1 MGDNLVPKAPQS
13 LPPRTAPDIRPK
25 TAIEKLSD
33 TDQAAIKKLSS
44 NTNILN
50 ADKNNAEGIEKAII
64 VAGQTINEIRGKM
77 DDLFFG
83 KFEIAVAEE
92 SDAVN
97 PMTGFKET
105 LDKGIF
111 YVMDKL
117 LEVDMCNILD
127 YALNQIPGGK
137 KFDPKVSPDTIN
149 DPLARK
155 KYEIQLKAYQVQ
167 VLIDDFNAL
176 YGGGSTTSKKKGGLV
191 GLIKKIRT
199 ILEEVLGI
207 PPEQVLSPE
216 QQIEQE
222 SSELTDALR
231 TDQRVQDVRDL
242 LSTDGLRDAE
252 LVAAFPELQLFSN
265 YLEDVYRVFNR
276 YSDVRNFPSE
286 DVQKALKKID
296 DIRTIAISIQNLT
309 SVSGAINL
317 ADRFLDG
324 KISKFIKMI
333 SKIID
338 PKKII
343 PFLKTIID
351 VCRVIIRIAN
361 QILRFISFFS
371 KIITLF
377 LLLVK
382 IFWILR
388 KFFFGIPIP
397 NLVTTVGV
405 TTTVADT
412 LQEIIKE
419 KGFLT
424 FLKRLKQINQLLQ
437 IIIKFLSSLVTKL
450 FALVEKITALI
461 FNIESCFTDPNE
473 LLDNPSTLQSEL
485 DQYGLDQLAS
495 GGTNINPNNRSGG
508 GTAGGINAG
517 GGGTGRGTVSGG
529 GGLGGTGVGT
539 GVGGGIGTG
548 TGIGGGIGT
557 GTGIGGGIGTGV
569 GGGIANSGISG
580 NASGLN
586 NSRGTGNESSNT
598 NISGRVSDAN
608 SIGNGFGVVG
618 ITPDI
623 NELNS
628 RRVGTYIDPA
638 LLQEFKD
645 VRDLLRDRALRL
657 LEFLNNYFNKKNAK
671 NNTFGPYT
679 IEILT
684 EVSVDTEIRLRR
696 RYGIAIDA
704 NGIIAVQSDATYAS
718 DDRII
723 MAEVKAKLLSSGLV
737 NTNALGYSQKSNL
750 ILNGLGGGNTSGGSG
765 NSGFGGSGNSGLG
778 GSGNS
783 GLGVSGN
790 SGLDGIMLTGLG
802 ELGASKQGQNI
813 NQNGGTSQTL
823 GLNGVASSNQTAG
836 FGVNGMASGMSSGN
850 FGNQASSANR
860 TNVNGSPSNIPISN
874 GSSDGFGV
882 GLDAMITNVAGDDY
896 GKSFDSF
903 LSEDARRKQS
913 NLEGQ
918 KAQSGGNQPNLGF
931 SGFSASDVAVME
943 ESMNFLTE
951 DDINIDDIEFMDFET
966 GDDDPDSEDDDPPS
980 GLGLN
985 GFINSIKGGKK
996 LRKRMRK
1003 MMAKASS
1010 DLSNNL
1016 KQADPS
1022 GKYGGKLAAKQANK
1036 EEIAEKKNK
1045 ISDLKEQIST
1055 WKKERAASLLLGPI
1069 AIALAKKVLDPKIK
1083 KNEEEIK
1090 ILEAEIKQ
1098 LEGGQPVNNT
1108 NQAAQTSTAAT
1119 GGVAASSNGTPVTY
1133 AGSGGSYS
1141 GGGSS
1146 GGSNKNQI
1154 IK

>member
-1 MGDNLVPKAPQS
+1 MGENLIIKPPPAN
-13 LPPRTAPDIRPK
+13 LPTTAPNIRPK
-25 TAIEKLSD
+25 TDFEKLSAA
-33 TDQAAIKKLSS
+33 DQQSIKDLNS
-44 NTNILN
+44 NSNILN
-50 ADKNNAEGIEKAII
+50 PDATTAEGIEKAII
-64 VAGQTINEIRGKM
+64 TAGKTINEIRGKM

-83 KFEIAVAEE
+83 KFEIAVTEDTGSA
-92 SDAVN
+92 N

-111 YVMDKL
+111 FVMDKL

-137 KFDPKVSPDTIN
+137 KFDPNVDPKSD

-167 VLIDDFNAL
+167 VLIDDFYSL
-176 YGGGSTTSKKKGGLV
+176 YGDNNTSKKKNALV
-191 GLIKKIRT
+191 GLIKKVRS

-207 PPEQVLSPE
+207 EPEQILSPE

-222 SSELTDALR
+222 ASGLSIQDSLKGNAQIQQVREL
-231 TDQRVQDVRDL
+231 VGK
-242 LSTDGLRDAE
+242 DGLRDVE

-265 YLEDVYRVFNR
+265 FMEDVYRVFNK
-276 YSDVRNFPSE
+276 YSDVRNFSNQ

-296 DIRTIAISIQNLT
+296 DVRTIAISIQNLT

-351 VCRVIIRIAN
+351 ICRVIIRIAN

-371 KIITLF
+371 KIISLF

-405 TTTVADT
+405 TTTVSDT

-419 KGFLT
+419 KGFLM

-437 IIIKFLSSLVTKL
+437 LIIKFLSSLVTKL
-450 FALVEKITALI
+450 FILAEKITALI
-461 FNIESCFTDPNE
+461 FNIESCYSDPNE

-485 DQYGLDQLAS
+485 DQYGLDQLA
-495 GGTNINPNNRSGG
+495 GGGFNINPTNRSGVG
-508 GTAGGINAG
+508 AGGAGRGGAAG
-517 GGGTGRGTVSGG
+517 GSG
-529 GGLGGTGVGT
+529 
-539 GVGGGIGTG
+539 
-548 TGIGGGIGT
+548 
-557 GTGIGGGIGTGV
+557 
-569 GGGIANSGISG
+569 G
-580 NASGLN
+580 NASGLSN
-586 NSRGTGNESSNT
+586 LRGRGNEASNT
-598 NISGRVSDAN
+598 NISGRVLDPLAG
-608 SIGNGFGVVG
+608 GNGFGVIGV
-618 ITPDI
+618 TPDA
-623 NELNS
+623 NELNA
-628 RRVGTYIDPA
+628 RRNGAYIDPA
-638 LLQEFKD
+638 LMNELKD
-645 VRDLLRDRALRL
+645 VRDLIRDRALRL
-657 LEFLNNYFNKKNAK
+657 LEFLNNYFDKKNAK
-671 NNTFGPYT
+671 NNKFGPYT
-679 IEILT
+679 IEILS
-684 EVSVDTEIRLRR
+684 EQSVDTEITLRR

-704 NGIIAVQSDATYAS
+704 NGVVALQSDATYAS
-718 DDRII
+718 DDKII
-723 MAEVKAKLLSSGLV
+723 IAEVKAKLLASGLV

-750 ILNGLGGGNTSGGSG
+750 ILNGLGGTNANGGTGNT
-765 NSGFGGSGNSGLG
+765 GLTNP
-778 GSGNS
+778 S
-783 GLGVSGN
+783 
-790 SGLDGIMLTGLG
+790 LTGLG
-802 ELGASKQGQNI
+802 DLAASKQGQNI
-813 NQNGGTSQTL
+813 NQNGGTSKTL
-823 GLNGVASSNQTAG
+823 GLGGIASNNQ
-836 FGVNGMASGMSSGN
+836 
-850 FGNQASSANR
+850 SSAING
-860 TNVNGSPSNIPISN
+860 TNANGSPLNVPISN
-874 GSSDGFGV
+874 ASLDGIGT
-882 GLDAMITNVAGDDY
+882 GLDAMTTNIAGDDY
-896 GKSFDSF
+896 GNSLDSF

-918 KAQSGGNQPNLGF
+918 KNQNGGNQPNLGF
-931 SGFSASDVAVME
+931 SGFSASDISVME
-943 ESMNFLTE
+943 ESMNFLMDE
-951 DDINIDDIEFMDFET
+951 DMSVDDVEFMDFES
-966 GDDDPDSEDDDPPS
+966 GDDDPDSEDEDPPT

-1003 MMAKASS
+1003 MMAKSSS
-1010 DLSNNL
+1010 DLANNL

-1036 EEIAEKKNK
+1036 EAIAEKKNK

-1069 AIALAKKVLDPKIK
+1069 AFALAKKVLDPKIK

-1090 ILEAEIKQ
+1090 TLEAEIKQ
-1098 LEGGQPVNNT
+1098 LEGGQSVNNT

-1119 GGVAASSNGTPVTY
+1119 GGGAASSNGTPVSY

-1146 GGSNKNQI
+1146 GGSNKNQL

>member
-33 TDQAAIKKLSS
+33 TDRAAINKLSS

-50 ADKNNAEGIEKAII
+50 ADKNTAEGIEKAII

-77 DDLFFG
+77 DDLFYG
-83 KFEIAVAEE
+83 KFEIAAAQE
-92 SDAVN
+92 SDTVN
-97 PMTGFKET
+97 PITGFKET

-111 YVMDKL
+111 FVMDKL
-117 LEVDMCNILD
+117 LEVDMCNILE

-137 KFDPKVSPDTIN
+137 KFDPNVSPDTIE

-176 YGGGSTTSKKKGGLV
+176 YGGGSTTSKKKGGLI

-199 ILEEVLGI
+199 ILEEVLGL
-207 PPEQVLSPE
+207 PPEQILSPE

-222 SSELTDALR
+222 SSQFSDALA
-231 TDQRVQDVRDL
+231 TDGRVQSIKELVG
-242 LSTDGLRDAE
+242 TDGLRDAE
-252 LVAAFPELQLFSN
+252 LVSAFPELQLFSN

-276 YSDVRNFPSE
+276 YSDVRNFPNE

-296 DIRTIAISIQNLT
+296 DIRTIAISIQNLNT
-309 SVSGAINL
+309 VSGAINL

-324 KISKFIKMI
+324 RISKFIKMI

-338 PKKII
+338 PKRII

-351 VCRVIIRIAN
+351 VCKVIIRIAN
-361 QILRFISFFS
+361 QILRVISLFS

-382 IFWILR
+382 VFWILR
-388 KFFFGIPIP
+388 KFFLAVPIP
-397 NLVTTVGV
+397 NMFTTVGV
-405 TTTVADT
+405 TTVAADT

-450 FALVEKITALI
+450 FGLVEKITALI
-461 FNIESCFTDPNE
+461 FNIESCFADPNE
-473 LLDNPSTLQSEL
+473 LLDDPSTLQSEL
-485 DQYGLDQLAS
+485 DQYSLDQLAG

-508 GTAGGINAG
+508 GTGGRNAG
-517 GGGTGRGTVSGG
+517 GA
-529 GGLGGTGVGT
+529 GTGVGT
-539 GVGGGIGTG
+539 GVGVGGGTGVGVGGGVGTGGGAGIGVG
-548 TGIGGGIGT
+548 VGIGGGT
-557 GTGIGGGIGTGV
+557 GGGITN
-569 GGGIANSGISG
+569 GGIGG

-586 NSRGTGNESSNT
+586 NSRGLGIEASNT
-598 NISGRVSDAN
+598 NISGRVSDPN
-608 SIGNGFGVVG
+608 SVGNGFGVVG
-618 ITPDI
+618 VTPDI

-628 RRVGTYIDPA
+628 RRIGTYIDPA

-645 VRDLLRDRALRL
+645 VRDLLRDRAQRL
-657 LEFLNNYFNKKNAK
+657 LEFLNNYFDKKNSK

-684 EVSVDTEIRLRR
+684 EESVDTEIKLRR

-704 NGIIAVQSDATYAS
+704 NGILATQSDATYAS
-718 DDRII
+718 DDKII
-723 MAEVKAKLLSSGLV
+723 IAEVKAKLLSLGFV
-737 NTNALGYSQKSNL
+737 NTSALGYAQKSNL
-750 ILNGLGGGNTSGGSG
+750 ILNGLGGTNANGVTG
-765 NSGFGGSGNSGLG
+765 NSGIGITA
-778 GSGNS
+778 
-783 GLGVSGN
+783 N
-790 SGLDGIMLTGLG
+790 SGLDGINLTGLG
-802 ELGASKQGQNI
+802 NLAASKQGQNI
-813 NQNGGTSQTL
+813 NQNGEITQTL
-823 GLNGVASSNQTAG
+823 GLNGIASNNQTAG
-836 FGVNGMASGMSSGN
+836 FGMNGMASGNSGN
-850 FGNQASSANR
+850 FGNSGNLSSATNK
-860 TNVNGSPSNIPISN
+860 TNVNGSPSNTPISN
-874 GSSDGFGV
+874 ASTDGFGT

-896 GKSFDSF
+896 GKSLDSF
-903 LSEDARRKQS
+903 LSEDAKRKQS

-951 DDINIDDIEFMDFET
+951 DDINIDEIEFMDFET
-966 GDDDPDSEDDDPPS
+966 GDDDPDSEDEDPPA

-1010 DLSNNL
+1010 DLANNL
-1016 KQADPS
+1016 KQTDPG
-1022 GKYGGKLAAKQANK
+1022 GKYGGKIAAKQANK

-1045 ISDLKEQIST
+1045 ITDLKEQIST
-1055 WKKERAASLLLGPI
+1055 WKKERAAALLLGPV
-1069 AIALAKKVLDPKIK
+1069 AFALAKKVLDPKIK

-1090 ILEAEIKQ
+1090 VLEAEIKK
-1098 LEGGQPVNNT
+1098 LEAGQSVSNT

-1119 GGVAASSNGTPVTY
+1119 GGGAASSNGTPVSY

-1141 GGGSS
+1141 GGSSS
-1146 GGSNKNQI
+1146 GTTKTIQP

>member
-1 MGDNLVPKAPQS
+1 MGDNLIIKPPPAN
-13 LPPRTAPDIRPK
+13 LPITAPNIRPK
-25 TAIEKLSD
+25 TDFEKLSD
-33 TDQAAIKKLSS
+33 ADQKSIRDLNS
-44 NTNILN
+44 NANILTAN
-50 ADKNNAEGIEKAII
+50 ESTAEPGIEKAII
-64 VAGQTINEIRGKM
+64 VAGKTINEIRVKM
-77 DDLFFG
+77 DDLFYG
-83 KFEIAVAEE
+83 KFEIAITEDTGSA
-92 SDAVN
+92 N
-97 PMTGFKET
+97 PITGFKET

-137 KFDPKVSPDTIN
+137 KFDPNVDPKSD

-155 KYEIQLKAYQVQ
+155 KYEIQLKAFQVQ
-167 VLIDDFNAL
+167 VLIDDFYSA
-176 YGGGSTTSKKKGGLV
+176 YGDNNTSKKKNALV
-191 GLIKKIRT
+191 GLIKKVRS

-207 PPEQVLSPE
+207 EPEQVISPE

-222 SSELTDALR
+222 ASGLSIQESLQGNIQIQQVREL
-231 TDQRVQDVRDL
+231 VGK
-242 LSTDGLRDAE
+242 DGLRDAE

-265 YLEDVYRVFNR
+265 FMEDVYRVFNK
-276 YSDVRNFPSE
+276 YSDVRNFSNQ

-296 DIRTIAISIQNLT
+296 DVRTIAISIQNLT

-338 PKKII
+338 PKRII

-361 QILRFISFFS
+361 QILRLISFFS
-371 KIITLF
+371 KIISLF

-419 KGFLT
+419 KGFLM

-437 IIIKFLSSLVTKL
+437 TIIGFLISLVTKL
-450 FALVEKITALI
+450 FTLVEKITALI
-461 FNIESCFTDPNE
+461 FNIESCYSDPNE

-485 DQYGLDQLAS
+485 DQYGLDQLA
-495 GGTNINPNNRSGG
+495 GGGFNINPTNRSGVG
-508 GTAGGINAG
+508 AGGAGRGGAAG
-517 GGGTGRGTVSGG
+517 GSG
-529 GGLGGTGVGT
+529 
-539 GVGGGIGTG
+539 
-548 TGIGGGIGT
+548 
-557 GTGIGGGIGTGV
+557 
-569 GGGIANSGISG
+569 G

-586 NSRGTGNESSNT
+586 NLRGTGNEASNT
-598 NISGRVSDAN
+598 NISGRVLDPNAG
-608 SIGNGFGVVG
+608 GNGFGVIGV
-618 ITPDI
+618 TPDAS
-623 NELNS
+623 ELNA
-628 RRVGTYIDPA
+628 RRNGAYIDPA
-638 LLQEFKD
+638 LMNELKD
-645 VRDLLRDRALRL
+645 VRDLIRDRALRL
-657 LEFLNNYFNKKNAK
+657 LEFLNNYFDKKNAK
-671 NNTFGPYT
+671 NNKFGPYT

-684 EVSVDTEIRLRR
+684 EQSVDTEIKLRR

-704 NGIIAVQSDATYAS
+704 NGIVALQSDATYAS
-718 DDRII
+718 DDKII
-723 MAEVKAKLLSSGLV
+723 IAEVKAKLLASGLV

-750 ILNGLGGGNTSGGSG
+750 ILNGLGGTNANGGTG
-765 NSGFGGSGNSGLG
+765 TTGLTNP
-778 GSGNS
+778 S
-783 GLGVSGN
+783 
-790 SGLDGIMLTGLG
+790 LTGLG
-802 ELGASKQGQNI
+802 DLAASKQGQNI
-813 NQNGGTSQTL
+813 NQNGGSSQTL
-823 GLNGVASSNQTAG
+823 GLGGIASNNQ
-836 FGVNGMASGMSSGN
+836 
-850 FGNQASSANR
+850 SSAING
-860 TNVNGSPSNIPISN
+860 TNANGTPLNVPISN
-874 GSSDGFGV
+874 ASVDGIGT
-882 GLDAMITNVAGDDY
+882 GLDSMTTNIAGDDF
-896 GKSFDSF
+896 GNSLDSF
-903 LSEDARRKQS
+903 LSEDARRKQN

-918 KAQSGGNQPNLGF
+918 KNQNGGNQPNLGF
-931 SGFSASDVAVME
+931 SGFSASDISVME
-943 ESMNFLTE
+943 ESMNFLIDE
-951 DDINIDDIEFMDFET
+951 DISIDDVEFMDFES
-966 GDDDPDSEDDDPPS
+966 GDDDPDSEDEDPPT

-1036 EEIAEKKNK
+1036 EAIAEKKNK

-1090 ILEAEIKQ
+1090 TLEAEIKQ

-1119 GGVAASSNGTPVTY
+1119 GGGAASSNGTPVSY
-1133 AGSGGSYS
+1133 AGSGGS
-1141 GGGSS
+1141 
-1146 GGSNKNQI
+1146 
-1154 IK
+1154 

>member
-13 LPPRTAPDIRPK
+13 LPPKTAPDVRPK
-25 TAIEKLSD
+25 TAIEKLSAE
-33 TDQAAIKKLSS
+33 DQAAIKKLSS

-50 ADKNNAEGIEKAII
+50 ADKNTAEGIEKAII
-64 VAGQTINEIRGKM
+64 VAGQTINQIRGKM
-77 DDLFFG
+77 DDLFYG
-83 KFEIAVAEE
+83 KFEIAVTEDTGSA
-92 SDAVN
+92 N
-97 PMTGFKET
+97 PITGFKET

-137 KFDPKVSPDTIN
+137 KFDPNVSPDSID

-167 VLIDDFNAL
+167 VLIDDFYSL
-176 YGGGSTTSKKKGGLV
+176 YGDNSTSKKKNALV
-191 GLIKKIRT
+191 GLIKKVRT

-207 PPEQVLSPE
+207 QPEQALSPE

-222 SSELTDALR
+222 SSELTDALT
-231 TDQRVQDVRDL
+231 TDQRVQDVKEL
-242 LSTDGLRDAE
+242 LGTDGLRDAE
-252 LVAAFPELQLFSN
+252 LVSAFPELQLFSN

-276 YSDVRNFPSE
+276 YSDVRNFPNQ

-309 SVSGAINL
+309 TVSGAINL

-338 PKKII
+338 PKRII
-343 PFLKTIID
+343 PFLKTIMD

-361 QILRFISFFS
+361 QILRVISFFS

-388 KFFFGIPIP
+388 KFFMGIPIP

-405 TTTVADT
+405 TTTVSDT

-473 LLDNPSTLQSEL
+473 LLDDPSTLQSEL

-495 GGTNINPNNRSGG
+495 GGTNINPNSRSGG
-508 GTAGGINAG
+508 GTAGGRNAG
-517 GGGTGRGTVSGG
+517 GGGIGAGA
-529 GGLGGTGVGT
+529 GV
-539 GVGGGIGTG
+539 GVGGGAGGSGGIGTSTGGG
-548 TGIGGGIGT
+548 TGGGIG
-557 GTGIGGGIGTGV
+557 V
-569 GGGIANSGISG
+569 GGGLSGGIATGGISG

-586 NSRGTGNESSNT
+586 NSRGIGTEASNT

-608 SIGNGFGVVG
+608 STGNGFGVVG
-618 ITPDI
+618 ITPNI
-623 NELNS
+623 NELNA

-645 VRDLLRDRALRL
+645 VRDLLRDRAQRL
-657 LEFLNNYFNKKNAK
+657 LEFLNNYFDKKNAK

-704 NGIIAVQSDATYAS
+704 NGVIAAQSEATYAS
-718 DDRII
+718 DDKII
-723 MAEVKAKLLSSGLV
+723 IAEVKAKLLSLGLV

-750 ILNGLGGGNTSGGSG
+750 ILNGLGGTNANGVTG
-765 NSGFGGSGNSGLG
+765 NSGIGAG
-778 GSGNS
+778 
-783 GLGVSGN
+783 GN
-790 SGLDGIMLTGLG
+790 SGLDGIILTGLG
-802 ELGASKQGQNI
+802 DLGASKQGQNI

-823 GLNGVASSNQTAG
+823 GLNGIASSNQTAG
-836 FGVNGMASGMSSGN
+836 FGVNGMASGNSGNSGN
-850 FGNQASSANR
+850 FSNQSSAANR

-882 GLDAMITNVAGDDY
+882 GLDAMITNVDGDDY

-903 LSEDARRKQS
+903 LSEDAKRKQS

-1003 MMAKASS
+1003 MMAKSSS
-1010 DLSNNL
+1010 DLANNL
-1016 KQADPS
+1016 KQADSS
-1022 GKYGGKLAAKQANK
+1022 GKYGGKIAAKQANK

-1045 ISDLKEQIST
+1045 ISDLKDQIAT

-1069 AIALAKKVLDPKIK
+1069 AFALAKKVLDPKIK

-1090 ILEAEIKQ
+1090 KLEAEIKQ

-1119 GGVAASSNGTPVTY
+1119 GGKAESSNGTPVTY

-1146 GGSNKNQI
+1146 GGSEANQQL
-1154 IK
+1154 K